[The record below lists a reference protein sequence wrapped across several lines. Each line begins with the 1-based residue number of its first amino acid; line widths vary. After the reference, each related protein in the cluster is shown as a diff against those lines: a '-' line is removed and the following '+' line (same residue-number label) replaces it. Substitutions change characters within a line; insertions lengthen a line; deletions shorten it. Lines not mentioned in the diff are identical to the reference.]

1 MYVIL
6 LIAPFIVWYI
16 FFGEEKE
23 LYSLTRLLFRAL
35 DGKPVPQI
43 IVGIILI
50 PVGGLISFA
59 AMSSD
64 YIYPYWIIAGIVF
77 AVVGVIFIIRGAT
90 TLFKPK
96 PSMQQAM
103 LRQNPYTGPGQYA
116 QQGYASPQYPPQAP
130 YGQPQYYPPPQ
141 ASYGQPQY
149 YPPPQAP
156 YGQQQNYEQFQYP
169 KQ

>member
-1 MYVIL
+1 
-6 LIAPFIVWYI
+6 
-16 FFGEEKE
+16 

-59 AMSSD
+59 AMSGD

-77 AVVGVIFIIRGAT
+77 AIVGVIFIVRGAT

-96 PSMQQAM
+96 PSVQQAM

-116 QQGYASPQYPPQAP
+116 QQPYGQPQYPPQAP
-130 YGQPQYYPPPQ
+130 YSQPQYYPPQP
-141 ASYGQPQY
+141 YGQP
-149 YPPPQAP
+149 
-156 YGQQQNYEQFQYP
+156 QQNYEQFHYP
-169 KQ
+169 PQ